1 MYPTCALGWN
11 KTCTIGLRLSYDFA
25 QPRCKPFEEK
35 SSLAL
40 CCQHPWPTQVIRR
53 HTWRMLW
60 NQYRNSRAETDK
72 TAQTGQHRTTR
83 RYEYKY
89 NRKNKDKTR
98 RDTPTYKTGFSQTDC
113 FALRDLWQSSPLGS
127 WGWTLRGSGSRRKFV
142 ADDSGRGEERAVQG
156 PWWHRLPW
164 RVVTSFDEDENLY
177 PMKRWFWWVAPDDSV
192 HAVL

>member
-1 MYPTCALGWN
+1 MTLHSQGASLSKRSLPLHCAANTHDRHRSFAAIHGECSG
-11 KTCTIGLRLSYDFA
+11 TSTGTPGLKQTRLHRQDS
-25 QPRCKPFEEK
+25 
-35 SSLAL
+35 
-40 CCQHPWPTQVIRR
+40 
-53 HTWRMLW
+53 
-60 NQYRNSRAETDK
+60 
-72 TAQTGQHRTTR
+72 TGLQDVMNTS
-83 RYEYKY
+83 
-89 NRKNKDKTR
+89 R